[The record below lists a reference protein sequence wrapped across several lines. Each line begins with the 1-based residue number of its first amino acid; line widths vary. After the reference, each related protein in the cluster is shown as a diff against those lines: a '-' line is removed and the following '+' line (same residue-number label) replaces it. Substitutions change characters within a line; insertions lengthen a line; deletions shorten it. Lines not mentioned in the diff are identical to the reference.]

1 MGREA
6 PCCKAFIWVLGLLC
20 GLPRPTVM
28 TGYLLTTTY
37 PGLQELAL
45 DLPRYSE
52 EPLLGTA
59 SSVLIISDLSLKR
72 LYSIFGSEKLQRKL
86 VSDIQ
91 SLLAILG
98 SDSSCLLQHAH
109 DGVSSLVERV
119 VVT

>member
-1 MGREA
+1 
-6 PCCKAFIWVLGLLC
+6 
-20 GLPRPTVM
+20 M
-28 TGYLLTTTY
+28 TRYLLRTTY
-37 PGLQELAL
+37 TGLQELVL

-52 EPLLGTA
+52 EPLLGTI

-109 DGVSSLVERV
+109 DGLSSLVERV